1 MPSKTKMKTR
11 GSRKTGKITTTYR
24 DDEGKKVKIKK
35 YYKKGKHTGTKMK
48 SRGSKMKNKNQ
59 YISIK

>member
-24 DDEGKKVKIKK
+24 DEQGKKVKVKK
-35 YYKKGKHTGTKMK
+35 YYKKGIHTGTKLK
-48 SRGSKMKNKNQ
+48 SRGSKTKIKNKIF
-59 YISIK
+59 Y